1 MNILFYLTLEL
12 HDSIIEIVM
21 DIRRITKNAI
31 LLALLCVT
39 GMFSFPLGENIKVSL
54 QLLTLFIIFGITE
67 KLEDK
72 IIIPLLYLLLGLIA
86 PIYAGFQAGI
96 TPTFGFVISFVVI
109 AIPFHFLYKYIKL
122 NDYLRYIIA
131 CSVSL
136 LVCYLIGSIFLMIY
150 LDISYGKA
158 LLVSVV
164 PYIGFDIIKI
174 AICTVA
180 MKLLPQSVKY

>member
-1 MNILFYLTLEL
+1 MTT
-12 HDSIIEIVM
+12 
-21 DIRRITKNAI
+21 RRITKNAI

-39 GMFSFPLGENIKVSL
+39 GMFSFPMGENIKVSL
-54 QLLTLFIIFGITE
+54 QLLTLFLIFGITD
-67 KLEDK
+67 KLFDK
-72 IIIPLLYLLLGLIA
+72 ILIPSLYLLLGLIA

-109 AIPFHFLYKYIKL
+109 AIPFHFLYKHIKL
-122 NDYLRYIIA
+122 NEYLRYIIA

-136 LVCYLIGSIFLMIY
+136 IIIYIIGSIFLKFY
-150 LDISYGKA
+150 LDISYEKA

-180 MKLLPQSVKY
+180 MRFLPESIKTDQHSEPRDQ